1 MHYLSGTLHAMPTQ
15 KYLSTLA
22 LVCFTLLGCEF
33 GVDSETSI
41 SPNYHLLSTCDRPDN
56 ATIAHIVAESLCG
69 TISVFEDR
77 SAMTGRKID
86 LNIMLMPAVSIAK
99 ADPIF
104 FLAGGPGQ
112 SAVDAGPFLFYQL
125 NKLRNERDIVLVDQ
139 RGTGKSNSLAC
150 ELEVSAFEQVNIS
163 VDTAIAMQ
171 IENLKKCLTEYDA
184 NPALY
189 TTPIAMDDLNEVRE
203 VLGYGKINLLGI
215 SYGTRAALVY
225 IRRHEDTVRSA
236 VLDAVV
242 PTSMVIPRNV
252 AVDAQTAF
260 NGLLADCMKQPGCN
274 EAYPQLGPH
283 FKSLI
288 RRLEQAPEEITLH
301 HPRTGK
307 KLTGPLDQRLVSRL
321 IHAVLY
327 DRTLSQLLPLAIE
340 EAFLGNYQPL
350 STLAYTIT
358 GEDSVFSTG
367 MMASVLCAEDMK
379 LVDAASNTEDFDNT
393 IYAALAPICEFW
405 PAGSIPENYFE
416 PVVSDIPVL
425 LMSGKLDPI
434 TPPKYG
440 WEASLTLKNSEHV
453 VIPGVGHGSIIAGCM
468 PDVVNDFFNDPNPRK
483 VRAGCSV
490 DLQRLPFFSSLAGPL
505 DPNKETAA
513 DGRSD

>member
-1 MHYLSGTLHAMPTQ
+1 MLIQ
-15 KYLSTLA
+15 KYLNCTLA
-22 LVCFTLLGCEF
+22 LICLTLQACEF
-33 GVDSETSI
+33 GGDANASF
-41 SPNYHLLSTCDRPDN
+41 SPNYHLLSPCDRPDN

-77 SAMTGRKID
+77 AARTGRKIN
-86 LNIMLMPAVSIAK
+86 LNIMLLPAVATAK
-99 ADPIF
+99 PDPIF

-112 SAVDAGPFLFYQL
+112 SAVDSGPFLFYQL
-125 NKLRNERDIVLVDQ
+125 HKLRNERDIILVDQ

-150 ELEVSAFEQVNIS
+150 ELEASAFEQVNIS
-163 VDTAIAMQ
+163 VDTAILMQ
-171 IENLKKCLTEYDA
+171 IEKLKKCLAEYDA

-203 VLGYGKINLLGI
+203 VLGYRKINLLGI

-242 PTSMVIPRNV
+242 PMSMSIPRNV
-252 AVDAQTAF
+252 AVDAQAAF
-260 NGLLADCMKQPGCN
+260 DRLLADCRKQPGCN
-274 EAYPQLGPH
+274 KAYPQLGLH
-283 FKSLI
+283 FKTLV
-288 RRLEQAPEEITLH
+288 RRLEHFPEEITLH

-307 KLTGPLDQRLVSRL
+307 EVTGPLDQRLIGRL
-321 IHAVLY
+321 VRAVMY

-350 STLAYTIT
+350 STLAYTLS

-379 LVDAASNTEDFDNT
+379 LLDSASNTEDFENV
-393 IYAALAPICEFW
+393 IYDALAPICEFW
-405 PAGSIPENYFE
+405 PAGSVPENYFQ
-416 PVVSDIPVL
+416 PVVSDIPIL
-425 LMSGKLDPI
+425 LTSGNLDPI

-453 VIPGVGHGSIIAGCM
+453 VIPGVAHGSVIAGCM
-468 PDVVNDFFNDPNPRK
+468 PGVVNEFFNDPNPRK
-483 VRAGCSV
+483 VKASCSV
-490 DLQRLPFFSSLAGPL
+490 NLQRPPFFTSLAGPL
-505 DPNKETAA
+505 VPKKDTSRDAQ
-513 DGRSD
+513 SD